1 MELNRAK
8 EYKEEEAV
16 FFEKVKFFVKK
27 YGSPQNC
34 NNNYNRNQDWDF
46 TISK

>member
-8 EYKEEEAV
+8 EYKEEDAV

-27 YGSPQNC
+27 YGNPKKFSI
-34 NNNYNRNQDWDF
+34 NYNRNQDWDF
-46 TISK
+46 TL